1 MRKELA
7 ALLSFAVLLS
17 GCLMGPNYK
26 KPELDLPKAQEE
38 DYSVFT
44 KEKWWEMFEDPVLN
58 ALEEEALLNN
68 KDLVSAVAKVEEAR
82 AKLGIAYGDQLPT
95 LDATGYAQRIGF
107 AEHSSFAQYNIGLT
121 AAYQFDFWGR
131 YRRLSEAARAELLST
146 ESQKDTVRL
155 ALTADVANYY
165 FSFITLKEQ
174 VDISRKTLDSRRES
188 VRIYKVRYKN
198 GYSTELDLKRVE
210 AEMAA
215 VEASLAEYE
224 RRFAL
229 SQTALSVLLGR
240 TPREIIESK
249 LQGTPLQKIKVLPE
263 VPSGIPAGLLAR
275 RPDVRAAEGLLIAA
289 NANIGAARAAYFP
302 NIVLTVSG
310 GYASDQLGTLVA
322 PSTSFWSGGAGLI
335 LPIFQ
340 GGKIKSQNKQAE
352 AVYKQMLA
360 SYEKSAQNAYRDV
373 YDALNNNQY
382 YRKVVLANK
391 AQTEALARS
400 LKLAQKQQD
409 AGLIDI
415 LNLLDV
421 ERNLL
426 NAETSLA
433 AARCNQLSALVA
445 IAQALGGGWQ
455 EESSAE

>member
-1 MRKELA
+1 MRKELTVLTVFS
-7 ALLSFAVLLS
+7 LLFS

-26 KPELDLPKAQEE
+26 RPELSLPAGQEE
-38 DYSVFT
+38 DLGVFVSD
-44 KEKWWEMFEDPVLN
+44 KWWDMFNDPVLN
-58 ALEEEALLNN
+58 ALEEEALANN
-68 KDLVSAVAKVEEAR
+68 KDLIVAMAKVEEAR
-82 AKLGIAYGDQLPT
+82 AKLGLAYADQLPT
-95 LDATGYAQRIGF
+95 LDATGYAQRTGVSTF
-107 AEHSSFAQYNIGLT
+107 HPWAQYNIGLT

-165 FSFITLKEQ
+165 FSYITLKEQ
-174 VDISRKTLDSRRES
+174 VEISKRTLKSREES
-188 VRIYKVRYKN
+188 VRIYLVRYKN

-215 VEASLAEYE
+215 VEASLAEFE
-224 RRFAL
+224 RQFAL
-229 SQTALSVLLGR
+229 SQTALSMLLGR
-240 TPREIIESK
+240 SPKEIIEGK
-249 LQGTPLQKIKVLPE
+249 LEGTPLQEVKVLPE
-263 VPSGIPAGLLAR
+263 VPSGIPADLLRR
-275 RPDVRAAEGLLIAA
+275 RPDVRSAEGLLIAA

-302 NIVLTVSG
+302 NIVLTASG

-322 PSTSFWSGGAGLI
+322 PGTSFWNAGAGLI
-335 LPIFQ
+335 LPVFQ
-340 GGKIKSQNKQAE
+340 GGKIKSQNRQAQ

-360 SYEKSAQNAYRDV
+360 SYEKAAQNAYRDT
-373 YDALNNNQY
+373 YDALTNNQF
-382 YRKVVLANK
+382 YRKIVVANT
-391 AQTEALARS
+391 AQVKALARS
-400 LKLAQKQQD
+400 LDLAQKQQD

-415 LNLLDV
+415 LDLLDV

-433 AARCNQLSALVA
+433 AARRNQLGALVS

-455 EESSAE
+455 EAPEN

>member
-1 MRKELA
+1 MRKELTVLTVFS
-7 ALLSFAVLLS
+7 LLFS

-26 KPELDLPKAQEE
+26 RPELSLPAGQEE
-38 DYSVFT
+38 DLGVFVSD
-44 KEKWWEMFEDPVLN
+44 KWWDMFNDPVLN
-58 ALEEEALLNN
+58 ALEEEALANN
-68 KDLVSAVAKVEEAR
+68 KDLIVAMAKVEEAR
-82 AKLGIAYGDQLPT
+82 AKLGLAYADQLPT
-95 LDATGYAQRIGF
+95 LDATGYAQRTGVSTI
-107 AEHSSFAQYNIGLT
+107 HPWAQYNIGLT

-165 FSFITLKEQ
+165 FSYITLKEQ
-174 VDISRKTLDSRRES
+174 VEISKRTLKSREES
-188 VRIYKVRYKN
+188 VRIYLVRYKN

-215 VEASLAEYE
+215 VEASLAEFE
-224 RRFAL
+224 RQFAL
-229 SQTALSVLLGR
+229 SQTALSMLLGR
-240 TPREIIESK
+240 SPKEIIEGK
-249 LQGTPLQKIKVLPE
+249 LEGTPLQEVKVLPE
-263 VPSGIPAGLLAR
+263 VPSGIPADLLRR
-275 RPDVRAAEGLLIAA
+275 RPDVRSAEGLLIAA

-302 NIVLTVSG
+302 NIVLTASG

-322 PSTSFWSGGAGLI
+322 PGTSFWNAGAGLI
-335 LPIFQ
+335 LPVFQ
-340 GGKIKSQNKQAE
+340 GGKIKSQNRQAQ

-360 SYEKSAQNAYRDV
+360 SYEKAAQNAYRDT
-373 YDALNNNQY
+373 YDALTNNQF
-382 YRKVVLANK
+382 YRKIVVANT
-391 AQTEALARS
+391 AQVKALARS
-400 LKLAQKQQD
+400 LDLAQKQQD

-415 LNLLDV
+415 LDLLDV

-433 AARCNQLSALVA
+433 AARRNQLGALVS

-455 EESSAE
+455 EAPEN